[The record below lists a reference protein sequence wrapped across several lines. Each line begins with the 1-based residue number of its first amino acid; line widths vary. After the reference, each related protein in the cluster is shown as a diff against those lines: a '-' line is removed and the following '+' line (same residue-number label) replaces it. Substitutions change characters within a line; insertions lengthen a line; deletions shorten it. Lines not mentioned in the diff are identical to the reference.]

1 MLQGRSVAHWHTAY
15 NQSFM
20 GKRSRDASFSP
31 GAEAEGSLS
40 PSPATTV
47 ATPPEVGE
55 GPPSKLVINN
65 CVAASAAVMKC
76 SLPPHREPLQFDT
89 LEAFDVHYAQ
99 IHTNRC
105 SECSRNF
112 PTAHFLTLHI
122 DENHNPLR
130 QALQERGEKTYACF
144 LPDCDRKCATPQKR
158 RLHLI
163 DKHDFPKAYNFRIID
178 QGIDK
183 ATSLLKEGQRRRIST
198 STDTTQS
205 IGHRRRTSSLA
216 GAQQQPAKTE
226 GLPPNISPEEK
237 TTEVD
242 IDDLDRS
249 MSALRFV
256 PASVTRRQG
265 KKS

>member
-1 MLQGRSVAHWHTAY
+1 
-15 NQSFM
+15 M

-31 GAEAEGSLS
+31 AAAAEIEAEASH
-40 PSPATTV
+40 SPASLAATV
-47 ATPPEVGE
+47 ATPPDVDD

-65 CVAASAAVMKC
+65 CVSSSAAVMKC
-76 SLPPHREPLQFDT
+76 TLPPHREPLQFDT

-99 IHTNRC
+99 THTNRC
-105 SECSRNF
+105 SECQQNF

-130 QALQERGEKTYACF
+130 QAWQERGEKTYACF

-163 DKHDFPKAYNFRIID
+163 DKHDFPRTYNFRIID

-183 ATSLLKEGQRRRIST
+183 ATSMLKEGQRRRIST

-216 GAQQQPAKTE
+216 GAQQQPVKTE
-226 GLPPNISPEEK
+226 RLSSNTSPSEDPA
-237 TTEVD
+237 EVD
-242 IDDLDRS
+242 IDELGRS

>member
-1 MLQGRSVAHWHTAY
+1 
-15 NQSFM
+15 M

-31 GAEAEGSLS
+31 TAEGSSS
-40 PSPATTV
+40 PAPATTV
-47 ATPPEVGE
+47 ATSPDVDE

-65 CVAASAAVMKC
+65 RVANAEAVMKC
-76 SLPPHREPLQFDT
+76 SLPPHREPLQFDS

-105 SECSRNF
+105 SECVRNF
-112 PTAHFLTLHI
+112 PSAHFLSLHI

-163 DKHDFPKAYNFRIID
+163 DKHGFPKNYNFRIID
-178 QGIDK
+178 KGIDK
-183 ATSLLKEGQRRRIST
+183 ATSMLKEGQRRRIST
-198 STDTTQS
+198 STDMTQS
-205 IGHRRRTSSLA
+205 VGHRRRTSSLA
-216 GAQQQPAKTE
+216 GAQQQPSKVDGVPSDISLEKKTA
-226 GLPPNISPEEK
+226 
-237 TTEVD
+237 EVD